1 MCKIYRKKGMNPDGR
16 RVRMNGNSFHWEISW
31 IYQGQNNSSST
42 LGEQILSSPQKYFKE
57 TLPGRLERNHLSPV
71 SPPSGPTT
79 KEDALS
85 TQSQA
90 LYLALF

>member
-1 MCKIYRKKGMNPDGR
+1 
-16 RVRMNGNSFHWEISW
+16 MNGNSFHWEISW